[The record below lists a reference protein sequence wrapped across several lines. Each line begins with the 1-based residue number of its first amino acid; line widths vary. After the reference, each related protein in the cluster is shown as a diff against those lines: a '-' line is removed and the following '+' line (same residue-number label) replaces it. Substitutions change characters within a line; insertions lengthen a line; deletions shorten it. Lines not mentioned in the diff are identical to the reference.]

1 MSGTCAHVDV
11 VHSAIAAGNAARSP
25 MVASWS
31 RSARLYGLD
40 PANRKPPHRLT
51 AAEFANVRERMEP
64 WIRAAGASLDRLFGA
79 VGAAG
84 CCVLLADSDGVP
96 VERRGVAGDDATF
109 DDWGL
114 WPGALWS
121 EATEGTNGIGTC
133 VIERRP
139 VTVHRDQHFLA
150 RNGALG
156 CIAAPIH
163 DHDGELVGVL
173 DVSSCRTDLT
183 ATFAGL
189 IALSVRE
196 AARRIEAEAFRRSFA
211 HARILAVSG
220 LEHNPAA
227 LVAVTAD
234 DLAIGASHGA
244 RVALGIKGNLAK
256 APVPASDLLSIPG
269 VESLEEAE
277 RAVLARALAR
287 TGGNVSAAA
296 RILGISRAT
305 FHRKLGHRK
314 SGAKRPEAATQ
325 DPAAPCRIP
334 ATDAPS
340 LPRDGG

>member
-1 MSGTCAHVDV
+1 M
-11 VHSAIAAGNAARSP
+11 
-25 MVASWS
+25 
-31 RSARLYGLD
+31 
-40 PANRKPPHRLT
+40 
-51 AAEFANVRERMEP
+51 RERMEP
-64 WIRAAGASLDRLFGA
+64 WIRAAGASLDQLFSA
-79 VGAAG
+79 VRAAG

-96 VERRGVAGDDATF
+96 VERRGEAGDDATF
-109 DDWGL
+109 EEWGL

-133 VIERRP
+133 AIERRP
-139 VTVHRDQHFLA
+139 VTVHRNQHFFA

-156 CIAAPIH
+156 CMAAPIH
-163 DHDGELVGVL
+163 DHNGELAGVL

-183 ATFAGL
+183 ETFGGL

-211 HARILAVSG
+211 HARILALPG
-220 LEHNPAA
+220 LEHNPGA
-227 LVAVTAD
+227 LVAVDAD
-234 DLAIGASHGA
+234 DLAIGASHSA
-244 RVALGIKGNLAK
+244 RVTLGLKGDLAR

-269 VESLEEAE
+269 VESLEDAE

-314 SGAKRPEAATQ
+314 PAAKRPEAVTR
-325 DPAAPCRIP
+325 DPAASCRIS
-334 ATDAPS
+334 ATDALS
-340 LPRDGG
+340 LRPDGG